1 MKAITLLIAW
11 TWIIVPLGWG
21 VFQSVKKS
29 QPLFGVTAVAKP

>member
-11 TWIIVPLGWG
+11 TWIIVPLSWG

-29 QPLFGVTAVAKP
+29 QPLFGGAAEVKK

>member
-29 QPLFGVTAVAKP
+29 QPLFSGAAEVEK

>member
-29 QPLFGVTAVAKP
+29 QPLFSGAAEVKK